1 MMNQG
6 IMQAINK
13 LKAIRNPQQAA
24 MQSLQNDARQGN
36 QKTTNTFI
44 PCFPKWKNWKRKST
58 RNLRL
63 RLMQEQKL
71 VKISPSLV

>member
-24 MQSLQNDARQGN
+24 MQALQNAASQGN
-36 QKTTNTFI
+36 QMASGILQNIQYGNMAGVEKTLNNFMGENGI
-44 PCFPKWKNWKRKST
+44 SMNDI
-58 RNLRL
+58 NQMLR
-63 RLMQEQKL
+63 
-71 VKISPSLV
+71 

>member
-24 MQSLQNDARQGN
+24 MQSLQNAASKGN
-36 QKTTNTFI
+36 QMAISILQNI
-44 PCFPKWKNWKRKST
+44 QSGN
-58 RNLRL
+58 
-63 RLMQEQKL
+63 MAGVEQTL
-71 VKISPSLV
+71 NNFMGENGISMNDINQMFR